1 MCRALAG
8 RRNEHAQLKPC
19 RYSSFLGDGDF
30 DVILNVGS
38 LGQRS
43 GFYKRQSCEAS
54 PPDHVGLR
62 LGGNEGL
69 LTQGLSLLGRWIPP
83 TQT

>member
-54 PPDHVGLR
+54 PPYHVGLR
-62 LGGNEGL
+62 LEGN
-69 LTQGLSLLGRWIPP
+69 GRAPDARFIFVGTVDPP